1 MTKKLNAAVKSLA
14 VTLTAGVSL
23 AVAVPAVAV
32 TFAAPVQA
40 AASVLAD
47 PIGWGTTNSA
57 PTSDTVVSA
66 GAQGDPIGW

>member
-1 MTKKLNAAVKSLA
+1 MTKKLNSAVKSLA
-14 VTLTAGVSL
+14 VALTAGATL

-47 PIGWGTTNSA
+47 PIGWGTSYSA
-57 PTSDTVVSA
+57 PAGGTVVSA
-66 GAQGDPIGW
+66 ESQGDPIGW